1 MTTPI
6 RTILKRII
14 PCLII
19 AVFGLQLVAVVPAA
33 AARPKGYLE
42 VYNQQGRYNGVRIS
56 VNTGVV
62 SDVPDFIT
70 DHRCGGTFSAGN
82 SYRANRKLTS
92 RVGVTIPPKR
102 FKCTPAAAGAYNVQ
116 FMKNGQLVGNVY
128 PVNIDEGYCTTIH
141 PGGSGQRRELKIMV
155 SGVPQVNPNGFCL
168 DSEIEADTPS
178 QLGSVAAFGYRPGQ
192 TSYLSKNKRT
202 IYGAIKITPANG
214 EDLLK
219 PQCTGTVTITYASG
233 KSNTANTKLIKQGNG
248 QSYCQAKFNSKNQNL
263 TPGTYNVTAT
273 YSGNA
278 YLASSTTSPLEVTI
292 PKRR

>member
-1 MTTPI
+1 M
-6 RTILKRII
+6 RTILTRII
-14 PCLII
+14 PLLIV
-19 AVFGLQLVAVVPAA
+19 AVFGLQLVSILPAA

-116 FMKNGQLVGNVY
+116 FMKNGQTVGNVHA
-128 PVNIDEGYCTTIH
+128 VDISDGICTTIH
-141 PGGSGQRRELKIMV
+141 PGGATSQRALV
-155 SGVPQVNPNGFCL
+155 GGVCTGT
-168 DSEIEADTPS
+168 EADTPA
-178 QLGSVAAFGYRPGQ
+178 QLGSATAFAYRAGQ

-219 PQCTGTVTITYASG
+219 PQCPGTVTITYASG
-233 KSNTANTKLIKQGNG
+233 KSNTAPTKLIKQGNG

-278 YLASSTTSPLEVTI
+278 YLGSSTTSALEVTI

>member
-1 MTTPI
+1 MTTQI
-6 RTILKRII
+6 RTILTRII
-14 PCLII
+14 SCLII
-19 AVFGLQLVAVVPAA
+19 AVFGLQLVAIVPAA
-33 AARPKGYLE
+33 AARPRGYLE

-56 VNTGVV
+56 VNQGVV
-62 SDVPDFIT
+62 NDLPDFIS
-70 DHRCGGTFSAGN
+70 DHRCGSTFSAGN

-116 FMKNGQLVGNVY
+116 FMKNGQTVGNVHA
-128 PVNIDEGYCTTIH
+128 VDISDGICTTIH
-141 PGGSGQRRELKIMV
+141 PGGATTQRAL
-155 SGVPQVNPNGFCL
+155 VNNVCTGTE
-168 DSEIEADTPS
+168 SDTPT
-178 QLGSVAAFGYRPGQ
+178 QLGSSPTFAYRVGQ
-192 TSYLSKNKRT
+192 TSYLSKNKRS
-202 IYGAIKITPANG
+202 IYGAIKITPTNG

-219 PQCTGTVTITYASG
+219 PQCTGTVTVNYASG
-233 KSNTANTKLIKQGNG
+233 KSNTFNTKLIKQGNG

-278 YLASSTTSPLEVTI
+278 YLAASTTSPLEVTI